1 MNLGTAL
8 KGEDE
13 EGSFRHTLTLHTRNL
28 LHVLLNIPAIVFLIF
43 FSPILSLLCL
53 ILLSEKQTC
62 M

>member
-13 EGSFRHTLTLHTRNL
+13 EGRLHHTLTLHTRNP

-43 FSPILSLLCL
+43 LLFYLCGV
-53 ILLSEKQTC
+53 
-62 M
+62 